1 MGRLTSTSPTK
12 RTSAAFITGCCVGAG
27 KGGSLNWILVVGTW
41 VEEHIRA
48 LDQLH
53 IRGLK
58 DVLDLES
65 PDLWKWLTTKSKH
78 QKQSRTVLDSI
89 SNIKNY
95 VKSTQPCCTRGPSKS
110 WSAMGKRMGR

>member
-89 SNIKNY
+89 SNIKTMLHQRPKQIL
-95 VKSTQPCCTRGPSKS
+95 VSHG
-110 WSAMGKRMGR
+110 